1 MRRPDYDRRV
11 VVTGLGVISPVG
23 NDKDTAWTNLVNGVL
38 RPRPDHRSST
48 RRPYEAKARRRG
60 PRLRRRP
67 TGWTPR
73 PPAGASRSLHFGVAA
88 AKQALADSGFE
99 LTDENR
105 TEVGVIFGSGA
116 GGQQLMIDNYVAL
129 HERGPRTVAPTFIA
143 NALVDS
149 CSGMIAI
156 ETGRHRPQH
165 VRRVGLRDR
174 HAQRRRGGRGDP
186 PRRLHRGHHGSTEAP
201 LLEVGHAGF
210 SNMRGMGMPR
220 PGEALQTV
228 SRPFDA
234 TRDGFVLGEGAGSL
248 FLEDLELAKARGAHI
263 YAEVVGYGS
272 AADGWDMIQPIE
284 AGVGSARAMQMAL
297 ERRGVPADEVD
308 LINPHGTSTPLGD
321 KREAEAIWTVFGDA
335 RGARRARRSRSA
347 RTKSMTGHMM
357 GAAGAFEAFATVMSV
372 AEQCAPGT
380 INYRDP
386 DPECDLWVVA
396 GDPGACRSATPS
408 RTTSAWA
415 ATTAPSSSSATTA
428 TDGVRRVAIQST
440 RCPTGD
446 PCLNRIP
453 PAARSSPASVRSC
466 RSATTSRPTGRTS
479 RPA

>member
-23 NDKDTAWTNLVNGVL
+23 NDKATAWTNLVNGHSGL
-38 RPRPDHRSST
+38 AQITYFDT
-48 RRPYEAKARRRG
+48 DPYEAKVAGEVRDFDAKTWMDPKAARR
-60 PRLRRRP
+60 
-67 TGWTPR
+67 
-73 PPAGASRSLHFGVAA
+73 SESSMHFGVAA
-88 AKQALADSGFE
+88 AKQALSDSGFE

-129 HERGPRTVAPTFIA
+129 HERGNRTVAPTFIA

-156 ETGRHRPQH
+156 ETGAIGHNVCMVSACATGTH
-165 VRRVGLRDR
+165 NVGE
-174 HAQRRRGGRGDP
+174 AAETIRRGDCIAVIS
-186 PRRLHRGHHGSTEAP
+186 GSTEAP
-201 LLEVGHAGF
+201 LLEVAHAGF
-210 SNMRGMGMPR
+210 SNMRGMGLPR
-220 PGEALQTV
+220 PGEAPQTV

-248 FLEDLELAKARGAHI
+248 FLEDLELAKARGAKI

-272 AADGWDMIQPIE
+272 AADGWDMVQPIDD
-284 AGVGSARAMQMAL
+284 GVGSARAMRMAL

-321 KREAEAIWTVFGDA
+321 KREAEAIWTVFGE
-335 RGARRARRSRSA
+335 RSA
-347 RTKSMTGHMM
+347 RDARSLAISATKSMTGHMM

-380 INYRDP
+380 LNYRDY

-396 GDPGACRSATPS
+396 ETQGHPIRYALSNNIGLGGHNGAVIFKRYDGD
-408 RTTSAWA
+408 
-415 ATTAPSSSSATTA
+415 
-428 TDGVRRVAIQST
+428 
-440 RCPTGD
+440 
-446 PCLNRIP
+446 
-453 PAARSSPASVRSC
+453 
-466 RSATTSRPTGRTS
+466 
-479 RPA
+479 

>member
-23 NDKDTAWTNLVNGVL
+23 NDKATAWSNLVSGNSGLDQITYFDTA
-38 RPRPDHRSST
+38 
-48 RRPYEAKARRRG
+48 PYEAKVAGEVHDFDAKEWMDPKAARR
-60 PRLRRRP
+60 
-67 TGWTPR
+67 
-73 PPAGASRSLHFGVAA
+73 SESSLHFGVAA

-99 LTDENR
+99 LTDANR
-105 TEVGVIFGSGA
+105 ADVGVIFGSGA

-129 HERGPRTVAPTFIA
+129 HERGNRTVAPTFIA

-156 ETGRHRPQH
+156 ETGAIGHNVCMVSACATGTH
-165 VRRVGLRDR
+165 NVGE
-174 HAQRRRGGRGDP
+174 AAEAIRRGDCIAVIS
-186 PRRLHRGHHGSTEAP
+186 GSTEAP
-201 LLEVGHAGF
+201 LLEVAHAGF

-220 PGEALQTV
+220 PGEAPQTV

-272 AADGWDMIQPIE
+272 AADGWDMVQPID

-321 KREAEAIWTVFGDA
+321 KREAEAIWTVFGE
-335 RGARRARRSRSA
+335 RSA
-347 RTKSMTGHMM
+347 RDAKSLAISATKSMTGHMM

-380 INYRDP
+380 VNYRDYDP
-386 DPECDLWVVA
+386 DCDLWVPAETQGLPIRYALSNNIGLGGHNGAVIFKRYD
-396 GDPGACRSATPS
+396 GD
-408 RTTSAWA
+408 
-415 ATTAPSSSSATTA
+415 
-428 TDGVRRVAIQST
+428 
-440 RCPTGD
+440 
-446 PCLNRIP
+446 
-453 PAARSSPASVRSC
+453 
-466 RSATTSRPTGRTS
+466 
-479 RPA
+479 

>member
-1 MRRPDYDRRV
+1 VRKPDYDRRV

-23 NDKDTAWTNLVNGVL
+23 NDTATAWANLVNGVSGL
-38 RPRPDHRSST
+38 GPITKFDT
-48 RRPYEAKARRRG
+48 TPYEAKLAGEVRDFTASEWMDAKAARR
-60 PRLRRRP
+60 
-67 TGWTPR
+67 
-73 PPAGASRSLHFGVAA
+73 SESSLHFGVAA

-116 GGQQLMIDNYVAL
+116 GGQSLMIDNYATL
-129 HERGPRTVAPTFIA
+129 HERGPRGVSPTFIA

-156 ETGRHRPQH
+156 ETGAIGHNVCMVSACATGTH
-165 VRRVGLRDR
+165 NVGE
-174 HAQRRRGGRGDP
+174 AAEAIRRGDCIAVIS
-186 PRRLHRGHHGSTEAP
+186 GSTEAP

-220 PGEALQTV
+220 PGEAPETV
-228 SRPFDA
+228 SRPFDL

-248 FLEDLELAKARGAHI
+248 FLEDLEIAKARGARI

-284 AGVGSARAMQMAL
+284 AGIGAARAMKMAL

-321 KREAEAIWTVFGDA
+321 KREAEAIRTVFGA
-335 RGARRARRSRSA
+335 RASA
-347 RTKSMTGHMM
+347 SAKSLAISATKSMTGHMM
-357 GAAGAFEAFATVMSV
+357 GAAGAFEAFATVKSV
-372 AEQCAPGT
+372 AEQCAPAT

-386 DPECDLWVVA
+386 DPDCDVWVVA
-396 GDPGACRSATPS
+396 E
-408 RTTSAWA
+408 TTSLPIRYALSNNIGLGGHNGA
-415 ATTAPSSSSATTA
+415 VIFKRY
-428 TDGVRRVAIQST
+428 DG
-440 RCPTGD
+440 D
-446 PCLNRIP
+446 
-453 PAARSSPASVRSC
+453 
-466 RSATTSRPTGRTS
+466 
-479 RPA
+479 

>member
-23 NDKDTAWTNLVNGVL
+23 NDKATAWSNLVNGVSGL
-38 RPRPDHRSST
+38 DIITHFDPS
-48 RRPYEAKARRRG
+48 PYEAKLAGEVADFDAKAWMDPKAVRR
-60 PRLRRRP
+60 
-67 TGWTPR
+67 
-73 PPAGASRSLHFGVAA
+73 SESSLHFGVAA

-99 LTDENR
+99 LDDANR

-129 HERGPRTVAPTFIA
+129 HERGARTVAPTFIA

-156 ETGRHRPQH
+156 ETGAIGHNVCMVSACATGTH
-165 VRRVGLRDR
+165 NVGE
-174 HAQRRRGGRGDP
+174 AAEAIRRGDCIAVIS
-186 PRRLHRGHHGSTEAP
+186 GSTEAP
-201 LLEVGHAGF
+201 LLEVAHAGF
-210 SNMRGMGMPR
+210 SNMRGMGLPR
-220 PGEALQTV
+220 PGDTPQSV

-272 AADGWDMIQPIE
+272 AADGWDMVQPID

-321 KREAEAIWTVFGDA
+321 KREAEAIWTTFGQ
-335 RGARRARRSRSA
+335 RSA
-347 RTKSMTGHMM
+347 RDAKSLAISATKSMTGHMM

-380 INYRDP
+380 INYRDYDP
-386 DPECDLWVVA
+386 DCDLWVVA
-396 GDPGACRSATPS
+396 ETQALPIRYALSNNIGLGGHNGAVIFKRYDGD
-408 RTTSAWA
+408 
-415 ATTAPSSSSATTA
+415 
-428 TDGVRRVAIQST
+428 
-440 RCPTGD
+440 
-446 PCLNRIP
+446 
-453 PAARSSPASVRSC
+453 
-466 RSATTSRPTGRTS
+466 
-479 RPA
+479 

>member
-23 NDKDTAWTNLVNGVL
+23 NDKATAWSNLVNGHSGL
-38 RPRPDHRSST
+38 DQIT
-48 RRPYEAKARRRG
+48 YFDTAPYEAKVAGEVRDFDAKEWMDPKAARR
-60 PRLRRRP
+60 
-67 TGWTPR
+67 
-73 PPAGASRSLHFGVAA
+73 SESSMHFGVAA

-99 LTDENR
+99 LTDANR
-105 TEVGVIFGSGA
+105 TEVGVVFGSGA

-129 HERGPRTVAPTFIA
+129 RERGNRTVAPTFIA

-156 ETGRHRPQH
+156 ETGAIGHNVCMVSACATGTH
-165 VRRVGLRDR
+165 NVGE
-174 HAQRRRGGRGDP
+174 AAETIRRGDCIAVIS
-186 PRRLHRGHHGSTEAP
+186 GSTEAP
-201 LLEVGHAGF
+201 LLEVAHAGF

-220 PGEALQTV
+220 PGEAPQTV

-272 AADGWDMIQPIE
+272 AADGWDMVQPID
-284 AGVGSARAMQMAL
+284 AGVGSAHAMQMAL
-297 ERRGVPADEVD
+297 ERRGVPADEID

-321 KREAEAIWTVFGDA
+321 EREAEAIWTVFG
-335 RGARRARRSRSA
+335 SRSA
-347 RTKSMTGHMM
+347 RDAKSLAISGTKSMTGHMM

-380 INYRDP
+380 VNYRDYDP
-386 DPECDLWVVA
+386 DCDLWVVA
-396 GDPGACRSATPS
+396 ETQGLPIRYALSNNIGLGGHNGAVIFKRYDGD
-408 RTTSAWA
+408 
-415 ATTAPSSSSATTA
+415 
-428 TDGVRRVAIQST
+428 
-440 RCPTGD
+440 
-446 PCLNRIP
+446 
-453 PAARSSPASVRSC
+453 
-466 RSATTSRPTGRTS
+466 
-479 RPA
+479 